1 MRAGPRSRHCH
12 RGRWLV
18 RARVERFAEP
28 SVLLLVRDG
37 PGIHGAELL
46 EELTALFPGAQP
58 DMGNLY
64 RLLRSLEDEGFVR
77 SEWDEETPGPAR
89 RRYWLT
95 AEGELLLSEWA
106 AALGRARAR
115 IDDFLSRHAK
125 GGDHVPRP

>member
-1 MRAGPRSRHCH
+1 MRGGSRSRHCH

-28 SVLLLVRDG
+28 SVLLLVRDR
-37 PGIHGAELL
+37 PGVHGAELL
-46 EELTALFPGAQP
+46 EELTALFPGSQP

-77 SEWDEETPGPAR
+77 SEGAEDAPGPAR

-95 AEGELLLSEWA
+95 AEGERLLGEWA
-106 AALGRARAR
+106 AALGRARSR
-115 IDDFLSRHAK
+115 ID
-125 GGDHVPRP
+125 